1 MTLPS
6 ESRLTRTVGSTGT
19 ANARTRYATA
29 RSTTVLAVRG
39 DRAWRR
45 ARTAVISAWRGVSD
59 TVTPAGWL
67 LLTAAAAGIGLGL
80 AFGWVEFTVAGAI
93 ATALLLLSVP
103 FLFSARAYD
112 VDLTLG
118 HDRVVAGA
126 QVQGTLRVTNIGRGI
141 ALPGRI
147 DVPVGEGLVD
157 VYVPILRH
165 GHEHVQQVVVPAE
178 RRGVITVGPAHTVRG
193 DPLGILK
200 REATWDDTHTLYI
213 HPVTTALHST
223 STGFIR
229 DLEGQASRMIVDAD
243 ISFHALREYVPGD
256 SPRQIHWKSTAK
268 TGTLMVRQYE
278 ETRRSRMIVAL
289 ALGEGEYGTDDEF
302 ELAVSAAASI
312 GIRGIRDGR
321 DVDVVVGGEVPE
333 FARRTVRTI
342 RELATVSTRTLLDE
356 LSGVQRTT
364 LVGPLAD
371 VTSLAR
377 ETHGD
382 ASIAFLV
389 CGSTQTPRL
398 LQAAALAFPSD
409 VAVVAVVCNP
419 EAEPG
424 FRRLGTVTVLTIG
437 LLDDLRHMLARGA
450 QT

>member
-1 MTLPS
+1 MSLPS

-19 ANARTRYATA
+19 AHARTRYATA
-29 RSTTVLAVRG
+29 RSTTELAVRG

-45 ARTAVISAWRGVSD
+45 ARTAVVAAWRGVSD
-59 TVTPAGWL
+59 TVTAAGWL
-67 LLTAAAAGIGLGL
+67 LLTAAAAGIGLGV
-80 AFGWVEFTVAGAI
+80 AFGWVEFAVAGSI
-93 ATALLLLSVP
+93 AAALLVLSVP

-112 VDLTLG
+112 VDLSLG
-118 HDRVVAGA
+118 HDRVVAGTH
-126 QVQGTLRVTNIGRGI
+126 VEGTLRVTNIGRGI

-157 VYVPILRH
+157 VYVPLLRH

-178 RRGVITVGPAHTVRG
+178 RRGVITVGPARTVRG

-200 REATWDDTHTLYI
+200 REATWDDTHTLYV

-229 DLEGQASRMIVDAD
+229 DLEGQSSRTIVDAD

-256 SPRQIHWKSTAK
+256 SQRQIHWKSTAK

-278 ETRRSRMIVAL
+278 ESRRSRMIIAL

-302 ELAVSAAASI
+302 ELAVSAAGSI

-342 RELATVSTRTLLDE
+342 RELATVTTRTLLDE
-356 LSGVQRTT
+356 LSGVERTT

-377 ETHGD
+377 ETHSD

-398 LQAAALAFPSD
+398 LQGAALAFPPD

-437 LLDDLRHMLARGA
+437 LLDDLRHLLARGA

>member
-1 MTLPS
+1 MTIPS
-6 ESRLTRTVGSTGT
+6 ESRLTRTAESTGT
-19 ANARTRYATA
+19 AHAHTRYATA

-39 DRAWRR
+39 ERAWRR
-45 ARTAVISAWRGVSD
+45 ARQTVVTAWRAVAG
-59 TVTPAGWL
+59 TVTVAGWL
-67 LLTAAAAGIGLGL
+67 LLAAAAVGL
-80 AFGWVEFTVAGAI
+80 ALGITFGWLEFAVAGVI
-93 ATALLLLSVP
+93 AAALLVLSVP
-103 FLFSARAYD
+103 FLFSARSYD
-112 VDLTLG
+112 VDLGLD
-118 HDRVVAGA
+118 HDRVVAGT
-126 QVQGTLRVTNIGRGI
+126 QVHGTLRVTNIGRGI

-157 VYVPILRH
+157 VYVPILRS
-165 GHEHVQQVVVPAE
+165 GHTHVQEVLVPTH

-200 REATWDDTHTLYI
+200 REATWDDTHTLYV
-213 HPVTTALHST
+213 HPVTTTLRST

-229 DLEGQASRMIVDAD
+229 DLEGSASRTIVDAD
-243 ISFHALREYVPGD
+243 ISFHAIRPYVPGD
-256 SPRQIHWKSTAK
+256 AQRQIHWKSTAK

-278 ETRRSRMIVAL
+278 ESRRSRMIIAL
-289 ALGEGEYGTDDEF
+289 ALGEDEYGTEDEF
-302 ELAVSAAASI
+302 ELAVSAAGSI
-312 GIRGIRDGR
+312 GVRGIRDGR
-321 DVDVVVGGEVPE
+321 DVDVVVSGEVPE

-356 LSGVQRTT
+356 LSGVERTQ

-377 ETHGD
+377 ETHSD

-389 CGSTQTPRL
+389 CGSTQTPRT
-398 LQAAALAFPSD
+398 LQAAALAFPAD

-424 FRRLGTVTVLTIG
+424 FRRLGTVSVLTIG
-437 LLDDLRHMLARGA
+437 LLDDLRHLLARGA

>member
-1 MTLPS
+1 VTIPS
-6 ESRLTRTVGSTGT
+6 ESRLTRTVASTGT
-19 ANARTRYATA
+19 AHARTRYATA

-45 ARTAVISAWRGVSD
+45 ARTAVVTAWRGVSE

-67 LLTAAAAGIGLGL
+67 LLTAAVAGIALGV
-80 AFGWVEFTVAGAI
+80 AFGWVEFAVAGII
-93 ATALLLLSVP
+93 AAALLVLSVP
-103 FLFSARAYD
+103 FLFSARSYD

-126 QVQGTLRVTNIGRGI
+126 QVQGTLRVTNIGRGL

-147 DVPVGEGLVD
+147 DVPVGDGLVD
-157 VYVPILRH
+157 VYVPMLRH
-165 GHEHVQQVVVPAE
+165 GHEHEQQVVVPAE

-200 REATWDDTHTLYI
+200 REATWDDTHTLYV
-213 HPVTTALHST
+213 HPVTTSLHST

-229 DLEGQASRMIVDAD
+229 DLEGQASRTIVDAD

-256 SPRQIHWKSTAK
+256 SQRQIHWKSTAK

-278 ETRRSRMIVAL
+278 ESRRSRMIIAL

-302 ELAVSAAASI
+302 ELAVSAAGSI

-321 DVDVVVGGEVPE
+321 DVDVVVGGDVPE

-356 LSGVQRTT
+356 LSGVERTT
-364 LVGPLAD
+364 LVGPLGD

-377 ETHGD
+377 ETHSD

-389 CGSTQTPRL
+389 CGSTLTPRL

-409 VAVVAVVCNP
+409 VAVVAVVCDP

-424 FRRLGTVTVLTIG
+424 FRRLGTLTVLTIG
-437 LLDDLRHMLARGA
+437 LLDDLRHLLARGA
-450 QT
+450 QS